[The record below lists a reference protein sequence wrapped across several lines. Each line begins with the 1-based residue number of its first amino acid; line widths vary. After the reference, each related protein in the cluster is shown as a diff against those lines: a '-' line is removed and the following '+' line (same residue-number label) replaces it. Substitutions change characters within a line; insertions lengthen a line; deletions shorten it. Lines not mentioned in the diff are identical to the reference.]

1 MNIVFSTTRQWNPG
15 DEFILMGAI
24 NLLKEYFGDFNP
36 VIYNRNPQTRR
47 ARKYDVVK
55 ATDKLLGGEVI
66 EKFLDNSVKD
76 GMDLSFADLIVF
88 AGSPEWRG
96 RRVESL
102 YKYAKDYNIPAIFL
116 GIGTGGEFKFEDK
129 SFSDLEREIFRKSK
143 VITVRDHTTQ
153 NGLEGLD
160 ARYIPCPALL
170 SAKKERE
177 VKEVKKVGIM
187 YATNKAV
194 KNNNVSAET
203 YEYIMS
209 LYREFLVRYKDKYEI
224 EFVAHYIDELPEFK
238 KDFPNEIINYS
249 YDSKDYID
257 IYGKFDLIIGTRV
270 HGVGISAS
278 QGIPGIM
285 LAHDFRADTVKGFKG
300 ELVKIG
306 EDENVFFDTIDKLIL
321 EIENKSKDLI
331 THKKEVKDIY
341 LKLFKEKKL

>member
-24 NLLKEYFGDFNP
+24 NLLKEYFGEFNP

-55 ATDKLLGGEVI
+55 AIDKTLGGEVI

-76 GMDLSFADLIVF
+76 GMDLSFADMIVF

-96 RRVESL
+96 RRVKSL
-102 YKYAKDYNIPAIFL
+102 YEYAQKYNIPTIFL
-116 GIGTGGEFKFEDK
+116 GIGTGGKFHFEDE
-129 SFSDLEREIFRKSK
+129 SFSDLEREIFKKSK

-153 NGLEGLD
+153 DGLSGLD

-170 SAKKERE
+170 SATKERE
-177 VKEVKKVGIM
+177 VKEVKKIGVM
-187 YATNKAV
+187 YATDKAV
-194 KNNNVSAET
+194 KNNNVSTET

-209 LYREFLVRYKDKYEI
+209 LYRELLDKYKGKYEI

-238 KDFPNEIINYS
+238 NDFLGEKINYS
-249 YDSKDYID
+249 YDSKDYVD
-257 IYGKFDLIIGTRV
+257 IYGKFDLVIGTRV
-270 HGVGISAS
+270 HGIGISAS
-278 QGIPGIM
+278 QGIPGVM

-306 EDENVFFDTIDKLIL
+306 ADKTVFFDAIEKIISD
-321 EIENKSKDLI
+321 IENKSKELI
-331 THKKEVKDIY
+331 EHKKEVKENY
-341 LKLFKEKKL
+341 LQLFKEKKL